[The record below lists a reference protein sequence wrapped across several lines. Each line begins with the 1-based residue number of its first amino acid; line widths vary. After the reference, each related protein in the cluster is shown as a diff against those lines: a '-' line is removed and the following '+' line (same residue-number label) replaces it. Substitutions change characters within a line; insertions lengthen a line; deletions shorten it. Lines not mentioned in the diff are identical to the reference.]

1 LLLGPIDPNEKA
13 NLFCRGEFLE
23 PGDGAAGDDQRVAG
37 GNWELVMNHGKE
49 VVERQHT
56 RGVEF
61 AECGKS
67 EFLGH
72 VAI

>member
-1 LLLGPIDPNEKA
+1 MLLSPIDPSEEA
-13 NLFCRGEFLE
+13 SFFGWGEFLE

-56 RGVEF
+56 RGFDF